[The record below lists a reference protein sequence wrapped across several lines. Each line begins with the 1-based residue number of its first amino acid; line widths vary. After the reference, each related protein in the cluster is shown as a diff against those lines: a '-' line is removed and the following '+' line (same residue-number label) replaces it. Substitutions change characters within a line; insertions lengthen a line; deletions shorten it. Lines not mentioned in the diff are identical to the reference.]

1 MKPTVDRI
9 NSGGTNP
16 HRNDGSVFQNR
27 IPNGETDPRLPIEP
41 LGTYREMSYQPPGA
55 RGPGPMRIVT
65 GGSNMWFSPDHYRTF
80 IPIR

>member
-1 MKPTVDRI
+1 MEPTIDRI

-16 HRNDGSVFQNR
+16 LRNDGSVFHNR
-27 IPNGETDPRLPIEP
+27 IPSGEAVPILPAQPVGI
-41 LGTYREMSYQPPGA
+41 YREYVVPTPGV

-65 GGSNMWFSPDHYRTF
+65 GGSEMWFTLDHYGAF